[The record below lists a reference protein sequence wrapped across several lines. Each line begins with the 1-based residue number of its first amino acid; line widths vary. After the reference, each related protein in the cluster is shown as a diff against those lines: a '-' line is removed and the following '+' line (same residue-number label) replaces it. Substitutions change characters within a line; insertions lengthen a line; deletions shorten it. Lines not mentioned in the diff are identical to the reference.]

1 MHFRRMI
8 PALPILLL
16 VATLAGCGLFSNSQ
30 NTNALF
36 AESFDDTARQMDRYS
51 ESTGSAGVTG
61 GEFQLQ
67 VLEPNYMHWALV
79 SQAFGDT
86 VIEFQAR
93 KAAGPDD
100 NLYGAICRYQD
111 DLNFYF
117 LVISSDGYYGIG
129 SVIQGARSLIG
140 SQEMRPFAIHPGW
153 DRNQSPQGGLCRFD
167 ALARSQRGAPCLG
180 GRFDPRSR
188 AGGAACRRFH
198 DYRRRRPLRQPAGY
212 PSGAMSP
219 VPGGI
224 FIC

>member
-8 PALPILLL
+8 PVLLILLF
-16 VATLAGCGLFSNSQ
+16 VATLAGCSLFSNSQ
-30 NTNALF
+30 NTNVLF

-51 ESTGSAGVTG
+51 ETTGSAGVTG

-79 SQAFGDT
+79 NQSFCDA

-111 DLNFYF
+111 DLNFYY

-129 SVIQGARSLIG
+129 SMVQGSRSLIG
-140 SQEMRPFAIHPGW
+140 SQEMLP
-153 DRNQSPQGGLCRFD
+153 SPSIQGGTGINHIKVVCAGSTLSLEVNGELLASVEDANLVTGQVGLLAGAFSTTGVDIRFD
-167 ALARSQRGAPCLG
+167 NLLVT
-180 GRFDPRSR
+180 
-188 AGGAACRRFH
+188 
-198 DYRRRRPLRQPAGY
+198 RPAQ
-212 PSGAMSP
+212 
-219 VPGGI
+219 
-224 FIC
+224 

>member
-16 VATLAGCGLFSNSQ
+16 VATMAGCGLFSNSQ

-140 SQEMRPFAIHPGW
+140 SQEMLP
-153 DRNQSPQGGLCRFD
+153 SPSIQGGTGINHLKVVCAGSTLSLEVNGALLASVEDSTLAAGQVGLLAGAFTTTGVDVRFD
-167 ALARSQRGAPCLG
+167 NLLVTPLAQ
-180 GRFDPRSR
+180 
-188 AGGAACRRFH
+188 
-198 DYRRRRPLRQPAGY
+198 
-212 PSGAMSP
+212 
-219 VPGGI
+219 
-224 FIC
+224 